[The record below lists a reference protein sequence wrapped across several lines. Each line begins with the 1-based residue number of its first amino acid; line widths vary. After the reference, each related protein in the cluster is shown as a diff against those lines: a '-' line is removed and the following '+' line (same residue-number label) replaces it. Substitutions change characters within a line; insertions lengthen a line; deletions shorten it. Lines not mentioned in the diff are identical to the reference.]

1 MIKLDDAALN
11 YHEFPR
17 PGKLEIKPT
26 KNLSNQRDLALAY
39 SPGVAAPCRAIVED
53 EEAIFRY
60 TNRRNLV
67 AVISNGTAV
76 LGLGDIGPKAAKPV
90 MEGKAVL
97 FKKFANIDC
106 FDIEIDEQDPSK
118 LIDIVASL
126 APTFGGINLED
137 IKAPDCF
144 LVEKAL
150 AARLDIPVFHDDQH
164 GTAIIVAAALLN
176 AIQVAGKTLDTV
188 KLTTSGGGAAALAC
202 LDMLIKLGLPRDHI
216 IVTDLYGVV
225 YRGRE
230 EGMNPFLSQFAS
242 GTSARTLQEALVG
255 ADIFLGLSAPN
266 VLKPEW
272 LEGMNQ
278 NPIVFALANPD
289 PEIVPELTKAA
300 RPDAIIA
307 TGRSD
312 YPNQVNNVLCFPYIF
327 RGALDV
333 GATCINDAMK
343 IACVKAIA
351 DLAKAEP
358 SEVVARAYNSTESMI
373 FGRDYLI
380 PKPFD
385 PRLYVHITAAVAQA
399 AMDSGVAKRPLSDVK
414 AYIQGLNQFV
424 IRSGLLMRPVF
435 ERARGCGK
443 KIVFAEG
450 DDDRV
455 LRAGQILVDEGLAR
469 PVFIGDPAMIGARLE
484 QLGLKIH
491 IGAHCDVVDPAHN
504 PDYAHHWRMY
514 HHITARH
521 GVSPDKAQFIV
532 GTDTTVLAA
541 LLVKS
546 GHADAMLCGI
556 RGSYQESLKHINRI
570 IGLKAGV
577 KRCSALSILILP
589 RGVYFFSDTYVNP
602 DPTAEDLV
610 DMIFLGADQIRRFG
624 LEPKVALLSH
634 SNFGSSKLP
643 SAKKMARVR
652 ELLLARDPAF
662 PVEGEMHA
670 DAALDITVRDRIFPD
685 SAFAGEANFLVMPS
699 LDAANIAYTMTKAL
713 GEGLPIG
720 PLLLGV
726 DRPAYVATPSI
737 TARGLVNMAAI
748 AVVDAEG

>member
-242 GTSARTLQEALVG
+242 GTLARTLQEALVG

-289 PEIVPELTKAA
+289 PEILPELTKAA

-333 GATCINDAMK
+333 GATCINDALK

>member
-1 MIKLDDAALN
+1 MTKFDDAALN

-76 LGLGDIGPKAAKPV
+76 LGLGNIGPKAAKPV

-106 FDIEIDEQDPSK
+106 FDIEIDEQDPGK

-144 LVEKAL
+144 LVEQAL
-150 AARLDIPVFHDDQH
+150 AAKLDIPVFHDDQH
-164 GTAIIVAAALLN
+164 GTAIIVAAALVN
-176 AIQVAGKTLDTV
+176 AIQVAGKSLETV

-202 LDMLIKLGLPRDHI
+202 LDMLVKLGLPRDNI

-230 EGMNPFLSQFAS
+230 EGMNPFLSKFAS
-242 GTSARTLQEALVG
+242 GTSARTLEEALVG
-255 ADIFLGLSAPN
+255 VDIFLGLSAPN

-272 LEGMNQ
+272 LKGMNQ

-289 PEIVPELTKAA
+289 PEILPELTKAA

-358 SEVVARAYNSTESMI
+358 SEVVARAYNSAESMI

-414 AYIQGLNQFV
+414 GYIQGLNQFV

-435 ERARGCGK
+435 ERARGSGK

-469 PVFIGDPAMIGARLE
+469 PVFIGDPAMIEGRLE
-484 QLGLKIH
+484 QLGLKIQ

-514 HHITARH
+514 HQITARH

-570 IGLKAGV
+570 IGLKVGV

-670 DAALDITVRDRIFPD
+670 DAALDTTVRDRIFPD

>member
-1 MIKLDDAALN
+1 MTKFDDAALN

-76 LGLGDIGPKAAKPV
+76 LGLGNIGPKAAKPV

-106 FDIEIDEQDPSK
+106 FDIEIDEQDPGK

-144 LVEKAL
+144 LVEQAL
-150 AARLDIPVFHDDQH
+150 AAKLDIPVFHDDQH
-164 GTAIIVAAALLN
+164 GTAIIVAAALVN
-176 AIQVAGKTLDTV
+176 AIQVAGKRLETV

-202 LDMLIKLGLPRDHI
+202 LDMLVKLGLPRDNI

-230 EGMNPFLSQFAS
+230 EGMNPFLSKFAS
-242 GTSARTLQEALVG
+242 GTSVRTLEEALVG
-255 ADIFLGLSAPN
+255 VDIFLGLSAPN

-272 LEGMNQ
+272 LKGMNQ

-289 PEIVPELTKAA
+289 PEILPELTKAA

-358 SEVVARAYNSTESMI
+358 SEVVARAYNSAESMI

-435 ERARGCGK
+435 DRARGSGK

-469 PVFIGDPAMIGARLE
+469 PVFIGDPAMIEGRLE
-484 QLGLKIH
+484 QLGLKIQ

-514 HHITARH
+514 HQITARH

-602 DPTAEDLV
+602 DPTEEDLV

-634 SNFGSSKLP
+634 SNFGSSKLS

-652 ELLLARDPAF
+652 ELLLARDPSF

-670 DAALDITVRDRIFPD
+670 DAALDTTVRDRIFPD

>member
-118 LIDIVASL
+118 LIGIVASL

>member
-1 MIKLDDAALN
+1 MTKFDDAALN

-76 LGLGDIGPKAAKPV
+76 LGLGNIGPKAAKPV

-106 FDIEIDEQDPSK
+106 FDIEIDEQDPGK

-144 LVEKAL
+144 LVEQAL
-150 AARLDIPVFHDDQH
+150 AAKLDIPVFHDDQH
-164 GTAIIVAAALLN
+164 GTAIIVAAALVN
-176 AIQVAGKTLDTV
+176 AIQVAGKRLETV

-202 LDMLIKLGLPRDHI
+202 LDMLVKLGLPRDNI

-230 EGMNPFLSQFAS
+230 EGMNPFLSKFAS
-242 GTSARTLQEALVG
+242 GTSARTLEEALVG
-255 ADIFLGLSAPN
+255 VDIFLGLSAPN

-272 LEGMNQ
+272 LKGMNQ

-289 PEIVPELTKAA
+289 PEILPELTKAA

-358 SEVVARAYNSTESMI
+358 SEVVARAYNSAESMI

-435 ERARGCGK
+435 DRARGSGK

-469 PVFIGDPAMIGARLE
+469 PVFIGDPAMIEGRLE
-484 QLGLKIH
+484 QLGLKIQ

-514 HHITARH
+514 HQITARH

-652 ELLLARDPAF
+652 ELLLARDPSF

-670 DAALDITVRDRIFPD
+670 DAALDTTVRDRIFPD

>member
-1 MIKLDDAALN
+1 MTTLDDADLN

-76 LGLGDIGPKAAKPV
+76 LGLGNIGPKAAKPV

-106 FDIEIDEQDPSK
+106 FDIEVDEQDPGK

-164 GTAIIVAAALLN
+164 GTAIIVAAALVN
-176 AIQVAGKTLDTV
+176 AIQVAGKSLETV

-202 LDMLIKLGLPRDHI
+202 LDMLIKLGLPRDNI

-255 ADIFLGLSAPN
+255 VDIFLGLSAPN

-272 LEGMNQ
+272 LKGMNP

-289 PEIVPELTKAA
+289 PEILPELTKAA

-358 SEVVARAYNSTESMI
+358 SEVVARAYNSAESMI
-373 FGRDYLI
+373 FGREYLI

-435 ERARGCGK
+435 ERARGSGK

-484 QLGLKIH
+484 QLGLKIN
-491 IGAHCDVVDPAHN
+491 IGAHCDVIDPAHN

-541 LLVKS
+541 LLVK
-546 GHADAMLCGI
+546 GGQADAMLCGI
-556 RGSYQESLKHINRI
+556 RGSYQESLKHINRV
-570 IGLKAGV
+570 IGLKPGV

-670 DAALDITVRDRIFPD
+670 DAALDTTVRDRIFPD

>member
-1 MIKLDDAALN
+1 
-11 YHEFPR
+11 
-17 PGKLEIKPT
+17 
-26 KNLSNQRDLALAY
+26 
-39 SPGVAAPCRAIVED
+39 
-53 EEAIFRY
+53 
-60 TNRRNLV
+60 
-67 AVISNGTAV
+67 
-76 LGLGDIGPKAAKPV
+76 
-90 MEGKAVL
+90 
-97 FKKFANIDC
+97 
-106 FDIEIDEQDPSK
+106 
-118 LIDIVASL
+118 
-126 APTFGGINLED
+126 
-137 IKAPDCF
+137 
-144 LVEKAL
+144 
-150 AARLDIPVFHDDQH
+150 
-164 GTAIIVAAALLN
+164 
-176 AIQVAGKTLDTV
+176 
-188 KLTTSGGGAAALAC
+188 
-202 LDMLIKLGLPRDHI
+202 
-216 IVTDLYGVV
+216 
-225 YRGRE
+225 
-230 EGMNPFLSQFAS
+230 MNPFLSKFAS
-242 GTSARTLQEALVG
+242 GTSARTLEDALVG
-255 ADIFLGLSAPN
+255 VDIFLGLSAPN

-272 LEGMNQ
+272 LKGMNQ

-289 PEIVPELTKAA
+289 PEILPSLTKAA

-358 SEVVARAYNSTESMI
+358 SEVVARAYNSAESMI

-414 AYIQGLNQFV
+414 GYIQGLNQFV

-435 ERARGCGK
+435 ERARGSGK

-469 PVFIGDPAMIGARLE
+469 PVFIGDPAMIEGRLE
-484 QLGLKIH
+484 QLGLKIQ
-491 IGAHCDVVDPAHN
+491 IGPHCDVVDPAHN
-504 PDYAHHWRMY
+504 PDYAQHWRMY
-514 HHITARH
+514 HQITARH

-546 GHADAMLCGI
+546 GQADAMLCGI

-602 DPTAEDLV
+602 DPSAEDLV

-652 ELLLARDPAF
+652 ELLLEKDPTF

-670 DAALDITVRDRIFPD
+670 DAALDTTVRDRIFPD
-685 SAFAGEANFLVMPS
+685 AAFSGEANFLVMPS

>member
-289 PEIVPELTKAA
+289 PEILPELTKAA

-385 PRLYVHITAAVAQA
+385 PRLYVYITAAVAQA

>member
-17 PGKLEIKPT
+17 PGKLEVKPT

-106 FDIEIDEQDPSK
+106 FDIEIDEQDPRK

-289 PEIVPELTKAA
+289 PEILPELTKAA

-624 LEPKVALLSH
+624 LAPKVALLSH

>member
-289 PEIVPELTKAA
+289 PEILPELTKAA

-532 GTDTTVLAA
+532 STDTTVLAA

>member
-1 MIKLDDAALN
+1 
-11 YHEFPR
+11 
-17 PGKLEIKPT
+17 
-26 KNLSNQRDLALAY
+26 
-39 SPGVAAPCRAIVED
+39 
-53 EEAIFRY
+53 
-60 TNRRNLV
+60 
-67 AVISNGTAV
+67 
-76 LGLGDIGPKAAKPV
+76 
-90 MEGKAVL
+90 
-97 FKKFANIDC
+97 
-106 FDIEIDEQDPSK
+106 
-118 LIDIVASL
+118 
-126 APTFGGINLED
+126 
-137 IKAPDCF
+137 
-144 LVEKAL
+144 
-150 AARLDIPVFHDDQH
+150 VFHDDQH
-164 GTAIIVAAALLN
+164 CTAIIVSAALMN
-176 AIQVAGKTLDTV
+176 ATEVAGKTLENV
-188 KLTTSGGGAAALAC
+188 KITTSGGGAAALAC
-202 LDMLIKLGLPRDHI
+202 LDMLVKLGVSRDNI
-216 IVTDLYGVV
+216 IVTDLHGVV

-230 EGMNPFLSQFAS
+230 EGMNPFLSKFAS
-242 GTSARTLQEALVG
+242 GTSARTLEEALVG

-266 VLKPEW
+266 VVKPEW
-272 LEGMNQ
+272 LKAMSK

-289 PEIVPELTKAA
+289 PEILPELTKAA
-300 RPDAIIA
+300 RPDAIMA

-343 IACVKAIA
+343 IACVNAIA

-358 SEVVARAYNSTESMI
+358 SEVVARAYNSAESMI

-385 PRLYVHITAAVAQA
+385 PRLYVHITAAVARA
-399 AMDSGVAKRPLSDVK
+399 AMDSGVAKRPLRDVK
-414 AYIQGLNQFV
+414 AYIEGLNQFV

-435 ERARGCGK
+435 ERARGSGK
-443 KIVFAEG
+443 RIVFAEG

-455 LRAGQILVDEGLAR
+455 LRAGQILVDEALAR
-469 PVFIGDPAMIGARLE
+469 PVFIGDPAVITARLE
-484 QLGLKIH
+484 QLGLKIQPGTH
-491 IGAHCDVVDPAHN
+491 FDIMDPHHN
-504 PDYAHHWRMY
+504 ADYEQHWRMY

-541 LLVKS
+541 LMVK
-546 GHADAMLCGI
+546 GGQADAMLCGI

-570 IGLKAGV
+570 IGLKPGV

-643 SAKKMARVR
+643 SARKMARVR
-652 ELLLARDPAF
+652 ELLLARDPSF

-670 DAALDITVRDRIFPD
+670 DAALDTTVRDRVFPD
-685 SAFAGEANFLVMPS
+685 AAFTGEANFLVMPS
-699 LDAANIAYTMTKAL
+699 LDAANIAYTMTKVL

-748 AVVDAEG
+748 AVVDAKG

>member
-1 MIKLDDAALN
+1 MTKLDDAALN

-39 SPGVAAPCRAIVED
+39 SPGVAAPCLAIVDD

-76 LGLGDIGPKAAKPV
+76 LGLGNIGPKAAKPV

-144 LVEKAL
+144 LVEQAL
-150 AARLDIPVFHDDQH
+150 AAKLDIPVFHDDQH
-164 GTAIIVAAALLN
+164 GTAIIVAAALVN
-176 AIQVAGKTLDTV
+176 AIEVAGKTLETV

-202 LDMLIKLGLPRDHI
+202 LDMLVKLGLPRDNI

-230 EGMNPFLSQFAS
+230 EGMNPFLSKFAS
-242 GTSARTLQEALVG
+242 GTSARTLEGALVG
-255 ADIFLGLSAPN
+255 VDIFLGLSAPN

-272 LEGMNQ
+272 LKGMNQ

-289 PEIVPELTKAA
+289 PEILPALTKAA

-358 SEVVARAYNSTESMI
+358 SEVVARAYNSAESMI

-399 AMDSGVAKRPLSDVK
+399 AMDSGVAKRPLSDIK

-435 ERARGCGK
+435 DRARGSGK

-469 PVFIGDPAMIGARLE
+469 PVFIGDPAMIEGRLE
-484 QLGLKIH
+484 QLGLKIQ

-514 HHITARH
+514 HQITARH

-602 DPTAEDLV
+602 DPSAEDLV

-652 ELLLARDPAF
+652 ELLLAKDPSF

-670 DAALDITVRDRIFPD
+670 DAALDTTVRDRIFPD